1 MISPDKAPIELEKR
15 FKQNKIYN
23 IIQLSKPQT
32 MMGFVKHITLF
43 CITVL
48 CAHNTSGFT
57 QPRIVSERGI
67 KLTRGDLPRNSDF
80 VGVSRSSTSLNERQ
94 WNFNEPPRGPF
105 GMKKNAE
112 IWNGRVAQMGFV
124 IVLIQELIT
133 GKGVVQGLAEGDF
146 INLAFAGATFAAVLA
161 LSAVV
166 VLKGRNKLETPPTL
180 D

>member
-1 MISPDKAPIELEKR
+1 
-15 FKQNKIYN
+15 
-23 IIQLSKPQT
+23 
-32 MMGFVKHITLF
+32 
-43 CITVL
+43 
-48 CAHNTSGFT
+48 
-57 QPRIVSERGI
+57 
-67 KLTRGDLPRNSDF
+67 
-80 VGVSRSSTSLNERQ
+80 
-94 WNFNEPPRGPF
+94 
-105 GMKKNAE
+105 MKKNAE

-133 GKGVVQGLAEGDF
+133 GKGVVQGLEEGDF